1 MLERLCTK
9 RMFAL
14 LLAGFAILI
23 SLPAHAESCGVRDV
37 MIERLKNT
45 YQEELA
51 GGGIHDGKAVVEV
64 WASEV
69 TGSFTVLST
78 DANGRSCIMAT
89 GTNWHGHSARRASA
103 SFES

>member
-23 SLPAHAESCGVRDV
+23 SLPAHAESCGVRDIMV
-37 MIERLKNT
+37 ERLKST

-51 GGGIHDGKAVVEV
+51 GGGIHDGRAVVEV
-64 WASEV
+64 WVSEV
-69 TGSFTVLST
+69 SGSFTVLST
-78 DANGRSCIMAT
+78 DPSGKACIIAT
-89 GTNWHGHSARRASA
+89 GTNWHGRSMRQASA
-103 SFES
+103 SFDS